1 MWKYPRMIGAVS
13 DIADRNSLLSE
24 QSISA
29 GNAEG
34 ENVMDREKELSK
46 LVNVLRRTARMAT
59 HSEWTGSGD
68 DAAGFCVDKYNRV
81 LARCAQLDPGVSTV
95 FDPLPAGSSM
105 SVVAMACRQLASYF
119 EDEVGSEPRWGDWKG
134 IWADPRFGVWVDK
147 GAFKDFWT
155 KSAKDIEDFGE
166 FIRERVNEWVH
177 QHKAA
182 DEPKKKEKEDKV

>member
-1 MWKYPRMIGAVS
+1 MNGTGS
-13 DIADRNSLLSE
+13 ETADRNTVLLE

-95 FDPLPAGSSM
+95 FDPLPAGRSM
-105 SVVAMACRQLASYF
+105 SVVAMDCITLEYIF
-119 EDEVGSEPRWGDWKG
+119 VEGVGSRPWSVYWNGSW
-134 IWADPRFGVWVDK
+134 
-147 GAFKDFWT
+147 
-155 KSAKDIEDFGE
+155 
-166 FIRERVNEWVH
+166 
-177 QHKAA
+177 
-182 DEPKKKEKEDKV
+182 